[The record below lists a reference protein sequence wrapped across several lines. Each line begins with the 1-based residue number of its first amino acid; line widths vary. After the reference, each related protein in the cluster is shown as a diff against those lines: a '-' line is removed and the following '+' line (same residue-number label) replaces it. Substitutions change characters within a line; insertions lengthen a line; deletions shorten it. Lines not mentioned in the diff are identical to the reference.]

1 MHAKVLLIVVI
12 LKGLAQGEEECIAGL
27 IKGLCDCNKYDM
39 CVDGHWVEQT
49 VQNKYADICE
59 NCTEENTRNGC
70 SASQSEVVCATSN
83 SIQNHT
89 SPNSEDSTRS
99 TTFASISEETT
110 DHTSP
115 NSEDSTGST
124 TFASISEETT
134 ATTDVQMCPC
144 PCELED
150 QIAFWEN
157 SSTRGDVEK
166 MLVSKLNQLKNE
178 LTINVSELTSSKI
191 KKTCAPDDRVS
202 ASVTGYVGLVFMVVV
217 LGAVVILDMPTLIL
231 QLRGLL
237 RRLKCKH

>member
-1 MHAKVLLIVVI
+1 MICFVTY
-12 LKGLAQGEEECIAGL
+12 LA
-27 IKGLCDCNKYDM
+27 
-39 CVDGHWVEQT
+39 
-49 VQNKYADICE
+49 
-59 NCTEENTRNGC
+59 
-70 SASQSEVVCATSN
+70 
-83 SIQNHT
+83 
-89 SPNSEDSTRS
+89 
-99 TTFASISEETT
+99 
-110 DHTSP
+110 
-115 NSEDSTGST
+115 
-124 TFASISEETT
+124 T
-134 ATTDVQMCPC
+134 ADVQMCPC

-150 QIAFWEN
+150 QITFWEN

-231 QLRGLL
+231 QLRGLI

>member
-89 SPNSEDSTRS
+89 SPNSE
-99 TTFASISEETT
+99 E
-110 DHTSP
+110 
-115 NSEDSTGST
+115 STGST
-124 TFASISEETT
+124 TFASISEDTT

-178 LTINVSELTSSKI
+178 LTINVSELTASKI